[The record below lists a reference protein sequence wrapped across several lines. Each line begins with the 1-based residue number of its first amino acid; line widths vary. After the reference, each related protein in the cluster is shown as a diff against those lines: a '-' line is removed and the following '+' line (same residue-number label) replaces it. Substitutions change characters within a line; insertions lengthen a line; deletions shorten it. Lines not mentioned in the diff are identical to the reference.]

1 MPIPSELV
9 KGGGKLDVLED
20 EIQGG
25 LKRAGGQGDLLS
37 GSTAV
42 LLAWG
47 SEWVKGTYE

>member
-1 MPIPSELV
+1 M
-9 KGGGKLDVLED
+9 LED
-20 EIQGG
+20 VIEGG

-47 SEWVKGTYE
+47 TEWVKGSYKWVAPIEQS